1 MRAGRLA
8 PILLG
13 VTVMG
18 CGVGRIPGL
27 DEPSGQSAD
36 ARSEI
41 ADAAPDESS
50 QAAPLVGSGSTGGIR
65 STGGAQASGGA
76 TGRSGT
82 PGAGGQA
89 LVHQG
94 GAVAATTICSGE
106 VTGARASRDPA
117 DVLLVLDRSGSM
129 VTEIDSNCRC
139 DPSAASCSNPQG
151 CPSRWESLV
160 EGIGSAM
167 SATPFLHWGLKL
179 FGSPGSDSCVVT
191 DGVEVPIGPD
201 SAAEIQTRIAATRPD
216 LGTPTAAAMKA
227 STAYLRTLTQT
238 NSKVILLA
246 TDGEPNCADTGSSSG
261 SGGFDMEGALEEI
274 SAARDLGILVY
285 VIGIGPSVPNLDAFA
300 QAGGTGRYFPAGS
313 HDDLTAA
320 LVSVSKAALCTFALA
335 SAPPD
340 PANVAVYLDGSVVP
354 RDASSGWGFGRD
366 SQTILLHGSSCA
378 RALDEPDSIVE
389 AVFGCAS
396 SLPPRTLP

>member
-1 MRAGRLA
+1 MRVGTLA
-8 PILLG
+8 PILVG

-18 CGVGRIPGL
+18 CGVGRMPGL
-27 DEPSGQSAD
+27 DELSGQSPD
-36 ARSEI
+36 ARRPI
-41 ADAAPDESS
+41 ADAAPDDSMR
-50 QAAPLVGSGSTGGIR
+50 AAPPLGAGSTGGIR

-76 TGRSGT
+76 TGRGGT
-82 PGAGGQA
+82 PVAGGRGPAQ
-89 LVHQG
+89 QG
-94 GAVAATTICSGE
+94 GAVAATTTCTGE
-106 VTGARASRDPA
+106 VTGARANRDPA

-139 DPSAASCSNPQG
+139 DPSTATCNNTWS

-160 EGIGSAM
+160 EGIGNAM

-179 FGSPGSDSCVVT
+179 FGSPGSASCVVT
-191 DGVEVPIGPD
+191 GGVEVPIGPD

-227 STAYLRTLTQT
+227 STEYLRTLTQT

-246 TDGEPNCADTGSSSG
+246 TDGEPNCASSG
-261 SGGFDMEGALEEI
+261 SSPGSGGSDMEGALEEI

-300 QAGGTGRYFPAGS
+300 QAGGTGRYYPAGS
-313 HDDLTAA
+313 HDDLAAA
-320 LVSVSKAALCTFALA
+320 LVSVSKAALCTFSLA

-340 PANVAVYLDGSVVP
+340 PANVAVYLDGSVVS
-354 RDASSGWGFGRD
+354 RDASSGWSFGRD

-389 AVFGCAS
+389 AVFGCGS
-396 SLPPRTLP
+396 PLPPRTLP